1 MSNRRYYIHVVCAA
15 NDQPLVLDRLAIFF
29 QTRAF
34 LTSDVSSELPRAAL
48 YGRQCIEDCDY
59 TVVVVGDSYGATH
72 NTGVSQMHLSYLSAK
87 AKLKPMLI
95 LMKNHQEN
103 ANISSQLKEFRRLVD
118 RQNIDIYRYNSP
130 VEIDRLLINAY
141 ESMIERYPAL
151 SWIRENDANTSSGT
165 SNISNNS
172 ATPPNVTSSHA
183 SLLSANS
190 SNKQADNPLK
200 VSEVFDSLTKSL
212 SLTETFEFQYSAQA
226 YEGGNLTD
234 VTMSLRCTWQEILY
248 AIITIPSAF
257 SSYGLQSCINRLITA
272 KADTDIKKLMPNV
285 HVVARCQISQ
295 DDLLKLQRLL
305 VAANWIQLTAAGSRA
320 TQERWKLTFYAKK
333 IYQESQS
340 ALNSPLA

>member
-103 ANISSQLKEFRRLVD
+103 ADISPQLKEFRRLVD
-118 RQNIDIYRYNSP
+118 RQNIDIYRYDNP

-151 SWIRENDANTSSGT
+151 SWLRENEAHTSSST
-165 SNISNNS
+165 SNISS
-172 ATPPNVTSSHA
+172 ISPMRSSITSSSA
-183 SLLSANS
+183 SLLSAKT

-200 VSEVFDSLTKSL
+200 VSEIFDSLTKEL
-212 SLTETFEFQYSAQA
+212 NLTETFEFQYSAQA

-234 VTMSLRCTWQEILY
+234 VTMSLRCTWHEILH
-248 AIITIPSAF
+248 ALITIPSAF

-272 KADTDIKKLMPNV
+272 RADTDIKKLMPNV
-285 HVVARCQISQ
+285 HAVARCQISQ
-295 DDLLKLQRLL
+295 DDLSKLQRLL
-305 VAANWIQLTAAGSRA
+305 FAANWIQFTPASPRA
-320 TQERWKLTFYAKK
+320 SQELWKLTFYAKK
-333 IYQESQS
+333 LYED
-340 ALNSPLA
+340 SPFKTTTHS

>member
-87 AKLKPMLI
+87 AKLKPMMI
-95 LMKNHQEN
+95 LMKNRQEN
-103 ANISSQLKEFRRLVD
+103 ADISPQLKEFRRLVD
-118 RQNIDIYRYNSP
+118 RQNIDIYRYDSP

-151 SWIRENDANTSSGT
+151 SWIRENEANTS
-165 SNISNNS
+165 
-172 ATPPNVTSSHA
+172 AMCPDVTPSHA
-183 SLLSANS
+183 ALLSTNT

-212 SLTETFEFQYSAQA
+212 SLTETFKFKYSAQA

-234 VTMSLRCTWQEILY
+234 VTMSLRCTWQEILH
-248 AIITIPSAF
+248 ALITIPSAF

-272 KADTDIKKLMPNV
+272 RADTDIKKLMPNV

-295 DDLLKLQRLL
+295 DDLSKLQRLL
-305 VAANWIQLTAAGSRA
+305 FAANWIQLTAASPRA
-320 TQERWKLTFYAKK
+320 TQELWKLTFYAKK
-333 IYQESQS
+333 IYEDSQS
-340 ALNSPLA
+340 ALHTPLS